1 VTRFPNELISGYVC
15 RSYYTESFIC
25 VNKFFP
31 MNQEHNGK
39 APVTTRKTDKYW
51 VPIVAKTID
60 LLDCFVPEG
69 ESLTL
74 EEVVQRTGIPHTTA
88 YRILHT
94 LVSRNFLRQSGR
106 RYGLNRLRKRLKLG
120 FANLSKQISLAVEIE
135 RSLESA
141 TAAAGIDLLV
151 WDNDRNAETAIRNA
165 EAMTQSKIDI
175 GIEFQLYEHVAPV
188 IADIFSRSG
197 IPLISVVNPHHGTL
211 YFGVDNYRAGFS
223 AGMALAEHA
232 SKHWKGQAD
241 AVLLLESPRAGR
253 TVQSRLIGVLRGIE
267 ERLGSLVEQFA
278 EHVDGGGDK
287 ANSKI
292 AVKSF
297 LRRHPRKKV
306 LIAGINDESA
316 IGAVEAAQQ
325 ASGEVAIVG
334 HGGSADIMAIIRD
347 ASSPCIGTVSFRA
360 ELYGPGLVSFVAPML
375 QGRSATPI
383 HYVAHEFLGKRRARE
398 L

>member
-1 VTRFPNELISGYVC
+1 MDRK
-15 RSYYTESFIC
+15 R
-25 VNKFFP
+25 
-31 MNQEHNGK
+31 NGK
-39 APVTTRKTDKYW
+39 AASESTRKTDKYW

-60 LLDCFVPEG
+60 LLDCFGPEE

-74 EEVVQRTGIPHTTA
+74 EEVVRRTGIPHTTA

-94 LVSRNFLRQSGR
+94 LVCRDFLRQSGR
-106 RYGLNRLRKRLKLG
+106 RYRLNRLRKRLKLG

-135 RSLESA
+135 RSLENA
-141 TAAAGIDLLV
+141 TAAAGMDLV
-151 WDNDRNAETAIRNA
+151 IWDNDRNAETAIRNA
-165 EAMTQSKIDI
+165 EAMTESKIDI
-175 GIEFQLYEHVAPV
+175 GIEFQLFETVAPV

-267 ERLGSLVEQFA
+267 ERLGAMAEEFV

-287 ANSKI
+287 ATSRS

-297 LRRHPRKKV
+297 LRRHSRKKV

-325 ASGEVAIVG
+325 AGGEVAIVG
-334 HGGSADIMAIIRD
+334 HGGSAEIMEIVGD
-347 ASSPCIGTVSFRA
+347 PGSPCIGTVSFRA
-360 ELYGPGLVSFVAPML
+360 ELYGPGLVSFVVPTL
-375 QGRSATPI
+375 QGRSATPV
-383 HYVAHEFLGKRRARE
+383 HYVAHEFLGKEPAAQVLRDR
-398 L
+398 